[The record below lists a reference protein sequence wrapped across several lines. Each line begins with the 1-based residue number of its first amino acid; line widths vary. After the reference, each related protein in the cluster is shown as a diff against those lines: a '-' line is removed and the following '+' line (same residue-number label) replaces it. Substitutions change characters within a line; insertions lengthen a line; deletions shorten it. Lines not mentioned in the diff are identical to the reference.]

1 MQFHK
6 LLNSFLRYAFLPFR
20 PRKANFNSENPHKFH
35 LSIKLNTKISMAAPM
50 AFDTYINFRPKTTP
64 DLMQNCDL
72 PPPAKLVSA
81 PDRSL
86 LPSIIKTYA
95 IGTDGD
101 GELEILTA
109 LRRSQTRA
117 TAAERKV
124 RILSEDKAAL
134 SRMIVEESMVL
145 FAHRQWVNLLEIRV
159 SKLERERRE
168 EERERA
174 EEEEGRWR
182 GLEAIALCFA
192 IAGVGFV
199 ISYRYFS

>member
-1 MQFHK
+1 M
-6 LLNSFLRYAFLPFR
+6 A
-20 PRKANFNSENPHKFH
+20 
-35 LSIKLNTKISMAAPM
+35 AAPM
-50 AFDTYINFRPKTTP
+50 VLDMYSNFRPKTTP

-86 LPSIIKTYA
+86 LPSMIKNYA
-95 IGTDGD
+95 VETDGD
-101 GELEILTA
+101 GKLEILTA

-117 TAAERKV
+117 TAAEREV

-134 SRMIVEESMVL
+134 SRMIVEESMAL

-168 EERERA
+168 EEERERA
-174 EEEEGRWR
+174 ADCEEEEGRWR
-182 GLEAIALCFA
+182 GVEAIALCFA

-199 ISYRYFS
+199 ISYRYFF